1 MVASLEFIR
10 LRVSGFKSFC
20 DATEL
25 EIGPGLT
32 GIVGP
37 NGCGKSNVVEALRWV
52 MGESSAKGLRG
63 GEMDDV
69 IFGGSAVRAP
79 YDLAEV
85 ALGLKRPPVTG
96 DDAAIAV
103 LPKSEDLEISRR
115 IGRGTGSLYRL
126 NGREVRQR
134 DIQLLFADVG
144 AGAKSPAIVGQ
155 GQVGFIVE
163 AKPEERRRLLEE
175 AAGIGGMHSRR
186 REAELKLQATLAN
199 LERVTDQLGI
209 LAQRRTALEK
219 QARDAERYKKLQAQ
233 IRALDAYLV
242 RARITAGRAALEAAA
257 EALGAARLAQGERRA
272 LAEAAEAA
280 HEAATAELPALRDAA
295 AVATALFARLAER
308 HERQAEATAQEE
320 AAVVRLVQDR
330 DETASRLAAL
340 DQALEAGTARRTAI
354 AAAESELEQ
363 RLAALADESEALGP
377 ELAEAET
384 TRRRL
389 ADEAQGAAAEAAACE
404 RRLEAERTRHDERHR
419 RLRAVQTELARLG
432 EVADDALVEAAE
444 RKHREVERAVAAAT
458 AELAAARATAAAAAA
473 PLDAHRRAAEAA
485 RAAVQAATAE
495 LTGLEAEHERRQ
507 TAIRGHLERRQ
518 WHERALEQLRQETE
532 RLAAEAAEQAAVPE
546 PPAEAEADLAALEA
560 RAAAL
565 DGEISAASATVEM
578 LRGPLDE
585 ATRTVGEMTNERLRL
600 EAEAAALASL
610 AEPMETT
617 PVLDGL
623 TVEPGFETALT
634 AALGDDLMAGTDP
647 DGPAY
652 WQYQALRG
660 AAPALPEGAARLAD
674 HVTGASALASRLAQI
689 GVVTDAATA
698 QRLQPGLAQGQR
710 LVTRDGG
717 LWRWDGFV
725 RDVASDD
732 PIAKK
737 LARRQRRQAIG
748 SRLTEL
754 EATAAQC
761 QQALA
766 AAETALEAA
775 LALTAALGAE
785 RADLLPRIERDRR
798 DLATA
803 REAAERRRAA
813 AARLATAEA
822 RVAAERAEHESAL
835 EAIETALARE
845 GTAALDAEIDAA
857 RLALQAAESRAGEAA
872 ATLQTL
878 EAASAAAA
886 AALAEAEAA
895 ERRLVQ
901 EELAARLLFERRAAE
916 ASLRKSHR
924 EQATGGLIGEEVQ
937 LKTELTALDQAI
949 TEGQA
954 AHTVAETARQALE
967 EALATAVADAEALRG
982 RAVAAEAERRTAAT
996 RLRDLGEEA
1005 RHLAADLAQRASE
1018 REATASRL
1026 AALTTEVAQRSTALD
1041 QARQTPLHR
1050 ELEQAEAAS
1059 RGASSALAA
1068 AEAELERL
1076 ADERRR
1082 AEAGLAEAKEA
1093 VALAEA
1099 DRERQSTAQAELEHE
1114 TTRRLGQPIE
1124 LVLAA
1129 VNDPEITRAL
1139 EHEPPAALEARLDK
1153 LKTSRERLG
1162 AVNLRASIECEELA
1176 AEIAGLERE
1185 AAELEEA
1192 VERLQRAIATLNREA
1207 RTRLEAV
1214 FDDVDRHFRH
1224 LFQRLFGGGKAH
1236 LRLVNMDDP
1245 LHAGLELEAMPPGK
1259 KLQNIRLLSG
1269 GEKSLTALALVFAF
1283 FLTQPSPL
1291 CVLDEVDA
1299 ALDDANVERFADLLE
1314 EMAKETQTRFLV
1326 VTHHPLTMAR
1336 MHRLFGVTMA
1346 ERGVSKLVSV
1356 AFDEAERF
1364 KESA

>member
-69 IFGGSAVRAP
+69 IFGGSGLRAP

-126 NGREVRQR
+126 NGREVRAR
-134 DIQLLFADVG
+134 DIQLLFADAG
-144 AGAKSPAIVGQ
+144 AGSKSPAIVGQ

-209 LAQRRTALEK
+209 LASRRAALEK
-219 QARDAERYKKLQAQ
+219 QAKDAERYKKLQAQ
-233 IRALDAYLV
+233 IRALDAFLV
-242 RARITAGRAALEAAA
+242 RARITAGRAALAAA
-257 EALGAARLAQGERRA
+257 GEAVRAARLTQGERRA

-280 HEAATAELPALRDAA
+280 HGAATAGLPRLRDAA
-295 AVATALFARLAER
+295 AVAAALLARLTER
-308 HERQAEATAQEE
+308 HERQTEATAQQE
-320 AAVVRLVQDR
+320 AAVARIIQDR
-330 DETASRLAAL
+330 DETAA
-340 DQALEAGTARRTAI
+340 
-354 AAAESELEQ
+354 
-363 RLAALADESEALGP
+363 RLAALAQAIEAATARRAAIETAEADLEARLAALASESEALGP
-377 ELAEAET
+377 KAVAADDTRHRLEDET
-384 TRRRL
+384 R
-389 ADEAQGAAAEAAACE
+389 AAQGDEAAIE

-432 EVADDALVEAAE
+432 DVADDALVEVAE
-444 RKHREVERAVAAAT
+444 RKHQEADRALETATAALDAAT
-458 AELAAARATAAAAAA
+458 AEAEAAAA
-473 PLDAHRRAAEAA
+473 PIDGLRRTLDEA
-485 RAAVQAATAE
+485 RAAVQTATRQ
-495 LTGLEAEHERRQ
+495 LSSLEAEHERRR
-507 TAIRGHLERRQ
+507 TAIQGHHERRH
-518 WHERALEQLRQETE
+518 WHERALQQLAQEAE
-532 RLAAEAAEQAAVPE
+532 RLAAEVAGHAASPGPSAEAEQA
-546 PPAEAEADLAALEA
+546 LAALEA
-560 RAAAL
+560 RARAL
-565 DGEISAASATVEM
+565 EGEVSAAEALVHE
-578 LRGPLDE
+578 RRAPLDE
-585 ATRTVGEMTNERLRL
+585 AARAVAAIANERLRL

-610 AEPMETT
+610 AETVETT
-617 PVLDGL
+617 PILAAL

-634 AALGDDLMAGTDP
+634 AALGEDLMAGTE
-647 DGPAY
+647 A
-652 WQYQALRG
+652 G
-660 AAPALPEGAARLAD
+660 AAAFWQSEATSTPPASLPEGVPSLAD
-674 HVTGASALASRLAQI
+674 HVSGAPVLSRRLAQI
-689 GVVTDAATA
+689 GVVADAARA
-698 QRLQPGLAQGQR
+698 RELQAALAQGQR

-725 RDVASDD
+725 RGVETDD

-737 LARRQRRQAIG
+737 LAQRQRAQAIAT
-748 SRLTEL
+748 RLAEL
-754 EATAAQC
+754 ATV
-761 QQALA
+761 
-766 AAETALEAA
+766 AAEGQAAHEAAEAALEAA
-775 LALTAALGAE
+775 TSEARRLTTE
-785 RADLLPRIERDRR
+785 RADLLPRIERETRE
-798 DLATA
+798 LEAA
-803 REAAERRRAA
+803 CEAAERRATECERLRA
-813 AARLATAEA
+813 AEA
-822 RVAAERAEHESAL
+822 RVGAERTEHETAL
-835 EAIETALARE
+835 AAIETALASE
-845 GTAALDAEIDAA
+845 ATAGLETEIAAA
-857 RLALQAAESRAGEAA
+857 RTALEAAESKSVAA
-872 ATLQTL
+872 ATALRL
-878 EAASAAAA
+878 AEAARDAAAE
-886 AALAEAEAA
+886 ALAEAQAT
-895 ERRLVQ
+895 ERRSTQ
-901 EELAARLLFERRAAE
+901 DALAARLLFERRASE
-916 ASLRKSHR
+916 AALRKSHR
-924 EQATGGLIGEEVQ
+924 QEATGGLVAEEAQLQGELEA
-937 LKTELTALDQAI
+937 LDTAIADGSAALTAAQSAR
-949 TEGQA
+949 A
-954 AHTVAETARQALE
+954 ALEQQLAEAVAE
-967 EALATAVADAEALRG
+967 AEHCRG
-982 RAVAAEAERRTAAT
+982 RASAIAAERTSCEARR
-996 RLRDLGEEA
+996 RDLGEEA
-1005 RHLAADLAQRASE
+1005 RHLAADLAQRTAE
-1018 REATASRL
+1018 REAAAARL
-1026 AALTTEVAQRSTALD
+1026 ETLRAEAERQVAALDDARGTTLGDEL
-1041 QARQTPLHR
+1041 AR
-1050 ELEQAEAAS
+1050 AEAAS
-1059 RGASSALAA
+1059 GEASGVLQS

-1076 ADERRR
+1076 EGERRR
-1082 AEAGLAEAKEA
+1082 AQAELAEANEA

-1099 DRERQSTAQAELEHE
+1099 ERERQAAGQAELERE
-1114 TTRRLGQPIE
+1114 TMRRLGQPIDA
-1124 LVLAA
+1124 VLAA
-1129 VNDPEITRAL
+1129 VNDPEISRAL
-1139 EHEPPAALEARLDK
+1139 ESEPPAALEARLDK
-1153 LKTSRERLG
+1153 LKLSRERLG
-1162 AVNLRASIECEELA
+1162 AVNLRASIECDELG
-1176 AEIAGLERE
+1176 AEIERLESE
-1185 AAELEEA
+1185 AAELDAA
-1192 VERLQRAIATLNREA
+1192 VERLKRAIGTLNREA

-1214 FDDVDRHFRH
+1214 FEDVDRHFRH

-1236 LRLVNMDDP
+1236 LRLVGMDDP
-1245 LHAGLELEAMPPGK
+1245 LTAGLELDAMPPGK